1 MINLLLKIFHKFLFI
16 ASFLLVIPF
25 VIIFLFPFK
34 NKIKFVKIRRDV
46 IGNSVEHLFLFLNV
60 YKNNKYH
67 YFFFDDDFVCNEY
80 FNEICK
86 KNFKFNFFGKTIYYL
101 STKIRLFDQFILKMP
116 RWHTIYPLK
125 FNPKNFKTPKEFKF
139 SSIQNNAGE
148 NFLTKIGVKKNQKI
162 ICLIIRDGNYK
173 KRYSGDRKKNWD
185 YHNYRNADLDTYLK
199 TIKYLNNKGYFVIRM
214 GKGAE
219 KVLTYKHPMYLDYA
233 KSNIRSDFLDFWIIS
248 RCYFSIATGTGI
260 DELCSIYKSP
270 VVDTNMLPF
279 AGIRSFRTNNISIFK
294 KIKYK
299 KSLKYLSL
307 SESIKN
313 LLFSD
318 IHSLTT
324 RYRKDFIFQN
334 NSADE
339 ILNAVKEMEK
349 LLSKTYKTKP
359 ISIKQKKFWK
369 IYKSSFK
376 YRRLFGENAYN
387 YTKICYNNKYL
398 YNNMPLS
405 EKFIIDNKWLLK

>member
-1 MINLLLKIFHKFLFI
+1 
-16 ASFLLVIPF
+16 
-25 VIIFLFPFK
+25 
-34 NKIKFVKIRRDV
+34 
-46 IGNSVEHLFLFLNV
+46 
-60 YKNNKYH
+60 
-67 YFFFDDDFVCNEY
+67 
-80 FNEICK
+80 
-86 KNFKFNFFGKTIYYL
+86 
-101 STKIRLFDQFILKMP
+101 
-116 RWHTIYPLK
+116 
-125 FNPKNFKTPKEFKF
+125 
-139 SSIQNNAGE
+139 
-148 NFLTKIGVKKNQKI
+148 
-162 ICLIIRDGNYK
+162 
-173 KRYSGDRKKNWD
+173 
-185 YHNYRNADLDTYLK
+185 
-199 TIKYLNNKGYFVIRM
+199 M

-324 RYRKDFIFQN
+324 RYRKDQ
-334 NSADE
+334 
-339 ILNAVKEMEK
+339 LH
-349 LLSKTYKTKP
+349 
-359 ISIKQKKFWK
+359 
-369 IYKSSFK
+369 
-376 YRRLFGENAYN
+376 
-387 YTKICYNNKYL
+387 
-398 YNNMPLS
+398 
-405 EKFIIDNKWLLK
+405 